1 MSLGLNETAWSI
13 LSGFHKTL
21 TTDSSLQS
29 KSSLEIT
36 EAARLAG
43 LTHVLSL
50 KQMENLYTFSHLSF
64 EAERSGVSHDAVT
77 KLVDEVLETFS
88 FPIPAKLEPTELV
101 ALLGIIHSLG
111 CYHLPLEY
119 NEGTSQ
125 RLLGAYYTPPAIAD
139 YIVSLTI
146 SPTLERLSSN
156 ASTRGVTA
164 LQEILSLRT
173 LDPAC
178 GTGVFLVSAMNAYN
192 RALDDGI
199 QNALDAGISRRVL
212 RNSGI
217 LDYKQ
222 KIRANMY
229 GVDIDSG
236 ALEVADVSLRLLTQ
250 HNAGNLDKSLLGES
264 LKQGNSLISLKGMN
278 GSSDHRH
285 FFSGADSRSPF
296 EWNDEFSGILDN
308 GGFDFIVMNP
318 PYERLKPNLAE
329 FLRERLLSGERE
341 IHMENFSKHKERMSE
356 DVRYFRESG
365 EYQLSNKYTI
375 DTHRLFIERTLQLS
389 SDGSNIGFIVP
400 STILG
405 DLSSRSLR
413 SSLIRENKLR
423 TVDEFPETSRLFEGV
438 TQSVSVITLERG
450 GITNSFLAKFGLDDI
465 DETEYRN
472 YVRIPAQKI
481 EQAVGPSLSIPQVNK
496 IGWKLLSKLH
506 NHPSISSLNWLSV
519 KRGELDLTLNKDCIT
534 HDVTDFRLIR
544 GSNISRYSLND
555 RTGTK
560 PEFVDIEQFRKKLG
574 VSSRAAHIS
583 QNRIACQQ
591 VSNRNQR
598 WRLKFASIPTKVV
611 LANSCNYLID
621 HEHSDKYHRLL
632 FLGILNSELMNWR
645 FSLTNTNN
653 HVSTRELTQLPLP
666 DLETSSSQN
675 ISSQIVEEVKG
686 IKSSDTTPK
695 IEALVFALYGF
706 SVSEAKAI
714 LKMRSTPEKET
725 SVILLRLGSFL
736 N

>member
-1 MSLGLNETAWSI
+1 
-13 LSGFHKTL
+13 
-21 TTDSSLQS
+21 
-29 KSSLEIT
+29 
-36 EAARLAG
+36 
-43 LTHVLSL
+43 
-50 KQMENLYTFSHLSF
+50 
-64 EAERSGVSHDAVT
+64 
-77 KLVDEVLETFS
+77 
-88 FPIPAKLEPTELV
+88 
-101 ALLGIIHSLG
+101 
-111 CYHLPLEY
+111 
-119 NEGTSQ
+119 
-125 RLLGAYYTPPAIAD
+125 
-139 YIVSLTI
+139 
-146 SPTLERLSSN
+146 
-156 ASTRGVTA
+156 
-164 LQEILSLRT
+164 
-173 LDPAC
+173 
-178 GTGVFLVSAMNAYN
+178 
-192 RALDDGI
+192 
-199 QNALDAGISRRVL
+199 
-212 RNSGI
+212 
-217 LDYKQ
+217 
-222 KIRANMY
+222 
-229 GVDIDSG
+229 
-236 ALEVADVSLRLLTQ
+236 
-250 HNAGNLDKSLLGES
+250 
-264 LKQGNSLISLKGMN
+264 
-278 GSSDHRH
+278 
-285 FFSGADSRSPF
+285 
-296 EWNDEFSGILDN
+296 
-308 GGFDFIVMNP
+308 
-318 PYERLKPNLAE
+318 
-329 FLRERLLSGERE
+329 
-341 IHMENFSKHKERMSE
+341 
-356 DVRYFRESG
+356 
-365 EYQLSNKYTI
+365 
-375 DTHRLFIERTLQLS
+375 
-389 SDGSNIGFIVP
+389 
-400 STILG
+400 
-405 DLSSRSLR
+405 
-413 SSLIRENKLR
+413 
-423 TVDEFPETSRLFEGV
+423 
-438 TQSVSVITLERG
+438 
-450 GITNSFLAKFGLDDI
+450 
-465 DETEYRN
+465 
-472 YVRIPAQKI
+472 IPAQKI